1 MSWLVHS
8 AVFGLFIATGELL
21 LPCDIRT
28 PILQFLQG
36 LSRKVLKNKVL
47 LQGISQL
54 IENFPIKNRA
64 RWVQFGHLSH
74 PPQSI
79 SFLEF
84 HQIGGK
90 FPAARL

>member
-8 AVFGLFIATGELL
+8 AVFGLFTAMGELL
-21 LPCDIRT
+21 LPCDIRMA
-28 PILQFLQG
+28 ILQFLQG
-36 LSRKVLKNKVL
+36 LSRKVLKNKAL
-47 LQGISQL
+47 LQRISQL

-64 RWVQFGHLSH
+64 RWVQFGHLRHSQ
-74 PPQSI
+74 QSI

-84 HQIGGK
+84 HRIGGK